1 MNGFISYM
9 WIKVVSNN
17 NYVMDYNLL
26 NASQRKL
33 KTDIFDKLYD
43 QFSQLKINRMY
54 LKIKQFSFYK
64 KLTKILS

>member
-1 MNGFISYM
+1 MDLFHGIYGSKIF
-9 WIKVVSNN
+9 NN
-17 NYVMDYNLL
+17 NCFMDYNML
-26 NASQRKL
+26 NTSKNKL

-43 QFSQLKINRMY
+43 HFSQLKINRMY